1 MNLFEIRAAL
11 DGLRGQIESLLD
23 ESSLDDS
30 GEVESEAIA
39 SLLEALDQTFAE
51 ATDKAEAYARVIN
64 RMESESEQWAADA
77 AACMARSRQARRRAE
92 ELKKNLG
99 AFVLSEGG
107 KLRTPTLT
115 LSARQEN
122 RYRVEVLDDQQLPPR
137 FAKTSPNETAL
148 KAALIEGDE
157 EAAQYTRLLT
167 ETTIRLTRRSA
178 GKGND
183 TN

>member
-1 MNLFEIRAAL
+1 MNLFQIREAL
-11 DGLRGQIESLLD
+11 GGLRGQIERLLD

-30 GEVESEAIA
+30 GEVESDAIA

-77 AACMARSRQARRRAE
+77 AACMARSRQAKRRAE
-92 ELKKNLG
+92 ELKRNLG

-115 LSARQEN
+115 LSARPEN
-122 RYRVEVLDDQQLPPR
+122 RYRVEVLDEQLPQR
-137 FAKTSPNETAL
+137 FVKVSPNEAAL

-157 EAAQYTRLLT
+157 EAAQYARLLT